1 MLYVEIVIK
10 EANRDI
16 HSCFSPLVPN
26 PVWKLAKLL
35 TSIRDSEGRILI
47 DWLYEDVELDPE
59 LVELLKKLDVEDLEE
74 IKKQLSIEKFNA
86 DLEGI
91 EALKALHLLPSINI
105 SGIYAGYTGKGSK
118 SKTVVPSIAGVKI
131 DIRLVPKQNPEKI
144 LRNLKQSM
152 EKRR

>member
-1 MLYVEIVIK
+1 M
-10 EANRDI
+10 
-16 HSCFSPLVPN
+16 
-26 PVWKLAKLL
+26 
-35 TSIRDSEGRILI
+35 
-47 DWLYEDVELDPE
+47 
-59 LVELLKKLDVEDLEE
+59 
-74 IKKQLSIEKFNA
+74 KKQLSIEKFNA

-118 SKTVVPSIAGVKI
+118 TVVPSIAGVKI

-152 EKRR
+152 EKIGVKNYDLTVHGMYPAGYTKPSEKIVKASVIAAEKTKINLQP